1 MADNSSFVWGQN
13 GEILTPEQIAQR
25 KKDAAALIK
34 QGMDF
39 SPIGSW
45 TQGAARVA
53 QGVMGAFDDRSANNA
68 EKSNAVAND
77 ELIKAISGYTSAPAY
92 PSSVAAS
99 GSPTA
104 PAAVGEGFDPRLKDA
119 IGVASQK
126 YGIDPNALTAIAQVE
141 SGGRLNAANP
151 NSSALG
157 PFQFINGTA
166 KQYGLNDP
174 TDPNQSADAAARLTL
189 DNSKILTNALGR
201 APTAGE
207 LYLAHQQG
215 PGGAV
220 KLLANPDAPAINVVG
235 ADAVRLN
242 GGDQSMTAGQ
252 FANQW
257 TSKVDALPGGNTI
270 MPISPEEVLRQSR
283 AAGSVPYEGPGA
295 TLAPI
300 STQANFGS
308 VAPSQPLSEEQRA
321 IQNSKFEAN
330 KPNIGSPYIQPTME
344 QGVNALAAQPQQ
356 APAAQAINAV
366 APQPSPTGQQ
376 QVAQALQAYPI
387 QASARSQDPMV
398 AGADQTLQPAV
409 QQAQQGAPNQNEA
422 LIRAITD
429 PRATPQTRAVAQMM
443 MQQAAARQAQEA
455 ENQTWMARQQ
465 YQQNTP
471 ENKLDMEYKQAQIA
485 ALGNKGNAIPES
497 VRALNIRAEQAGLK
511 PGTPEYQQFMTTGGR
526 GPAVQVNTGENSNKF
541 SQKSDELAAG
551 RLNEIVAGANSAPQ
565 IISDID
571 TLTQLGKQIG
581 TGKGAQLVQQLGPY
595 ASALGIDVKGL
606 DESQAYQSIVE
617 RMAPQMR
624 PVGAGSSSDRDIAG
638 YLRSL
643 PNIANQ
649 PGGNELIARTFKAV
663 QENKLEAANFA
674 SQAQRGDITWQQA
687 EEKIRNIK
695 SDPWG
700 DYKKF
705 QADLAD
711 PNKVPSAI
719 PGVSIRKL
727 SD

>member
-1 MADNSSFVWGQN
+1 MQALGSVLKERRLDKAAGENNTYNSSLISD
-13 GEILTPEQIAQR
+13 IL
-25 KKDAAALIK
+25 K
-34 QGMDF
+34 G
-39 SPIGSW
+39 GSSS
-45 TQGAARVA
+45 T
-53 QGVMGAFDDRSANNA
+53 N
-68 EKSNAVAND
+68 
-77 ELIKAISGYTSAPAY
+77 APAY
-92 PSSVAAS
+92 PSSVAAG

-126 YGIDPNALTAIAQVE
+126 YGVDPNALTAIAQVE

-257 TSKVDALPGGNTI
+257 TSKVDALTG
-270 MPISPEEVLRQSR
+270 M
-283 AAGSVPYEGPGA
+283 
-295 TLAPI
+295 
-300 STQANFGS
+300 
-308 VAPSQPLSEEQRA
+308 
-321 IQNSKFEAN
+321 
-330 KPNIGSPYIQPTME
+330 
-344 QGVNALAAQPQQ
+344 PQQ
-356 APAAQAINAV
+356 APAVQAINDIAPLPGAAQGIGGV
-366 APQPSPTGQQ
+366 ANEQVPPVFTPIQAQAQQAAPTGQQ

-398 AGADQTLQPAV
+398 AGADQTLQPPL
-409 QQAQQGAPNQNEA
+409 QQAQQSAPNQNEA

-471 ENKLDMEYKQAQIA
+471 ENKLDMQYKQAQLN
-485 ALGNKGNAIPES
+485 ALGSPKPTADVQEYEYAKKQGFTGSLLDYQLAQKKAAAPTT
-497 VRALNIRAEQAGLK
+497 NI
-511 PGTPEYQQFMTTGGR
+511 
-526 GPAVQVNTGENSNKF
+526 NTGENSTPFAK
-541 SQKSDELAAG
+541 KSDELAAG
-551 RLNEIVAGANSAPQ
+551 RLNDIVAGANSAPQ

-663 QENKLEAANFA
+663 QENKIEAANFA
-674 SQAQRGDITWQQA
+674 SQAQRGEITWQQA

-700 DYKKF
+700 EYKKF
-705 QADLAD
+705 QSDLAD